1 MVCPSIGSFSLEHGR
16 WRIVNGS
23 HYEYRTKIIFTC
35 DPGYYRLGPAHIQCM
50 ANGAWSWRN
59 ERPHCQS
66 KCVIQLQSSS
76 CLALLVKCLN
86 VLVCLPSAVISCGDL
101 ATPPSGKKI
110 GTQTSFGATAIFT
123 CDNGYMLVGSTVR
136 ECLSSGLW
144 SGTETRCLGNVVYIR
159 CCCSHLLFQACLPGS
174 GPT

>member
-66 KCVIQLQSSS
+66 KCVIQLQSTS
-76 CLALLVKCLN
+76 CLAQMFKPSLFVFPLQSSRVGIWPRLPVARKLELRPPLGPQPYLHVTMGICWWDLLWESVYLPVCG
-86 VLVCLPSAVISCGDL
+86 VERRRAAWVMWCTFTAAVHICCFRHVCLAVAQL
-101 ATPPSGKKI
+101 E
-110 GTQTSFGATAIFT
+110 F
-123 CDNGYMLVGSTVR
+123 
-136 ECLSSGLW
+136 
-144 SGTETRCLGNVVYIR
+144 
-159 CCCSHLLFQACLPGS
+159 
-174 GPT
+174 

>member
-1 MVCPSIGSFSLEHGR
+1 

-50 ANGAWSWRN
+50 ANGVWSWKN
-59 ERPHCQS
+59 ERPHCQ
-66 KCVIQLQSSS
+66 I
-76 CLALLVKCLN
+76 
-86 VLVCLPSAVISCGDL
+86 ISCGDL

-136 ECLSSGLW
+136 
-144 SGTETRCLGNVVYIR
+144 
-159 CCCSHLLFQACLPGS
+159 
-174 GPT
+174 